1 MTDEVTGITP
11 PAPGGLAAY
20 ALGSIAGKGR
30 DAGQRSPGGRPVGGQ
45 AAGLKAAGLKV
56 AGLKVAGLKAAGR

>member
-20 ALGSIAGKGR
+20 ALGSIAGKGW
-30 DAGQRSPGGRPVGGQ
+30 DAGQRSPGAG
-45 AAGLKAAGLKV
+45 AAGKA
-56 AGLKVAGLKAAGR
+56 AGLKVAGLKAAGQRAAGQ

>member
-45 AAGLKAAGLKV
+45 PQRRPEVAGLKV
-56 AGLKVAGLKAAGR
+56 AGLKVVGR

>member
-20 ALGSIAGKGR
+20 ALGSIAGKGW
-30 DAGQRSPGGRPVGGQ
+30 DAWQQPPGGRLAGGQ
-45 AAGLKAAGLKV
+45 PEGGRRMAGRRV
-56 AGLKVAGLKAAGR
+56 AGTWPAGRPA